1 MPHAAA
7 PPASS
12 VPWAAIGFW
21 LAVAIAAL
29 QAVNAVRAFV
39 APAGFASYL
48 GLPLTDPQDQGFVL
62 VYGLRAAFIALAV
75 GGLLATRNYSALAW
89 VALVGLVM
97 PIGDAILV
105 ARAGAPVATIARHIA
120 IGVFLAV
127 TAGVLW
133 FAARPPAGT

>member
-1 MPHAAA
+1 MPPTAAS
-7 PPASS
+7 PPIA
-12 VPWAAIGFW
+12 PWAAIGFW
-21 LAVAIAAL
+21 LALAIAAL
-29 QAVNAVRAFV
+29 QAVNAFRAFA
-39 APAGFASYL
+39 APAGFATYL
-48 GLPLTDPQDQGFVL
+48 GLPLTDPQDHGFVL

-75 GGLLATRNYSALAW
+75 GALLATRNYSALAW

-105 ARAGAPVATIARHIA
+105 SRAGAPVATIARHVA

-133 FAARPPAGT
+133 LAARPNTGT